1 VIEMHEHRIQ
11 VSQLH
16 ALAASPFSSSGSSG
30 VDYKQLQ
37 EAEDAAGDFLT
48 KGDNNAVDDR
58 NLYAPGQ
65 RWLRRS
71 EMIGKAVASVP
82 YMGMVTIFLNDY
94 PYLKFVLI
102 GLMGFLVL
110 TGKET

>member
-1 VIEMHEHRIQ
+1 MAT
-11 VSQLH
+11 S
-16 ALAASPFSSSGSSG
+16 AFSPFSFASSSAAT
-30 VDYKQLQ
+30 DAYKQLQ
-37 EAEDAAGDFLT
+37 EAEDAAADFLT

-82 YMGMVTIFLNDY
+82 YMGMVTILLNDY
-94 PYLKFVLI
+94 PSLKYALI